1 MSKSVEKSQ
10 KHCRNDLSAFE
21 DLLLEPVDL
30 SDVVHATGVR
40 HGQLPFEGLDGDFEL
55 RTTPLRVVQLL
66 LERQHTLLLDE
77 RPFCGPFRG
86 LYKKRIKIK

>member
-1 MSKSVEKSQ
+1 MLKKAK

-30 SDVVHATGVR
+30 SDVVHATSVR

-55 RTTPLRVVQLL
+55 RATSLRVVQLL
-66 LERQHTLLLDE
+66 LE
-77 RPFCGPFRG
+77 
-86 LYKKRIKIK
+86 